1 MRPRTAPS
9 RLRDRLRVVR
19 GPLRGAAAVAIALAS
34 VPARDAAAEPPVK
47 ATDPVLAPGRSLVG
61 NDDASAIAH
70 SPANVALMPAPELR
84 WTVVSL
90 QEGAPVPW
98 RGHAIDLAAPFL
110 FLGTGLRVDLMNPP
124 QAATFPYDDTYQW
137 VRWALAFRA
146 GRSFAFGSTLAWS
159 ISDSAALDG
168 QFSITSGATVRPGPW
183 LGMSLVARDWNVP
196 RSETGLTTERSWHAG
211 VALRPVLG
219 LRDLEVAAEAAFYD
233 RTERWAPGGTIGL
246 DVPYVGR
253 LRGDVRVFDVDRADP
268 EWLATAG
275 LDVNVGPL
283 QVGGGAVFGEAIG
296 ADGTGYYASGA
307 IRGFRE
313 PGVPLPSRVV
323 AVTIDDTPG
332 LRGHTRLL
340 RKLWRLADDDEVEGV
355 LLEVR
360 ASIAG
365 SLALAEELG
374 DAVRTLRAHGKKVL
388 CHLEDASANDLFVCS
403 QADRIAINPAGG
415 VRWAG
420 SAGRYYYVGGTLEK
434 LGVRADFVRIGAH
447 KGAAEAIVLDGPTDV
462 ARRDQQDLVDRHE
475 AVMVH
480 DIGGGRRIPA
490 SVLRERLR
498 HGPFTAPEAK
508 AAGLVDVLAYADEV
522 DRFVAESMGGRALVA
537 PDELLLDAAP
547 RRWAPGPKIAMV
559 HLAGDMIDGES
570 IYIPIVGLRL
580 AGSRTIA
587 DAFRTARE
595 DPTIRAVVFR
605 IDSNGGS
612 TLAADVI
619 WREAMLTARVK
630 PVVVSM
636 ASSAA
641 SGGYYAAAGVR
652 PIFANRSTI
661 TGSIGIFYGKVDVS
675 GLLGKLGVNVETFRS
690 RPRADAES
698 FFRPFTDDER
708 RELGAKVKQWYD
720 LFVGRVAEG
729 RGMTAAQVD
738 AIGRGKIWTGAQ
750 ARDVGLVD
758 RVGGLREALATA
770 RGLGDLDDDAPIV
783 ELPDEDDS
791 LLGLVLDMA
800 GVRAGVPI
808 AGLSALIPRDLLDA
822 ARVVAPFSVYA
833 SDRPLARVEWIEAG
847 AFDRGPER
855 SLPEDP

>member
-1 MRPRTAPS
+1 MRRRSLVLAA
-9 RLRDRLRVVR
+9 LAL
-19 GPLRGAAAVAIALAS
+19 AAV
-34 VPARDAAAEPPVK
+34 VPGGAAAEPPVK
-47 ATDPVLAPGRSLVG
+47 SSDPVMAPGRSLVG

-70 SPANVALMPAPELR
+70 NPANVALMPGPELR

-98 RGHAIDLAAPFL
+98 RGHAVDLAAPFF
-110 FLGTGLRVDLMNPP
+110 FLGTGLRVDFMNPP

-146 GRSFAFGSTLAWS
+146 GRSLAFGSTLAWS
-159 ISDSAALDG
+159 VSENAALDG
-168 QFSITSGATVRPGPW
+168 QFSISSGATVRPGPW

-196 RSETGLTTERSWHAG
+196 RSETGLATERSWHAG

-233 RTERWAPGGTIGL
+233 RTERWVPGGTLGI
-246 DVPYVGR
+246 DVPWVGR
-253 LRGDVRVFDVDRADP
+253 LRGDVKVYDVDRSDP

-275 LDVNVGPL
+275 LDLNLGPL
-283 QVGGGAVFGEAIG
+283 QASGGAVFGEAIG
-296 ADGTGYYASGA
+296 EQGTGYYASGA

-323 AVTIDDTPG
+323 TITIDDTPG

-340 RKLWRLADDDEVEGV
+340 RKLWRLAEDDEVEGV

-360 ASIAG
+360 SSMAG

-374 DAVRTLRAHGKKVL
+374 DAVRTVRAHGKKVL
-388 CHLEDASANDLFVCS
+388 CHLENASSNDLFVCS

-434 LGVRADFVRIGAH
+434 LGVRADFVRVGAH
-447 KGAAEAIVLDGPTDV
+447 KAAVEALAGTGPSEVT
-462 ARRDQQDLVDRHE
+462 RRDHQELVDRHE
-475 AVMVH
+475 AVMIH

-498 HGPFTAPEAK
+498 RGPFTAPEAK
-508 AAGLVDVLAYADEV
+508 SAGLVDVLAYPDEI
-522 DRFVAESMGGRALVA
+522 DRFVAESMGGRALVV
-537 PDELLLDAAP
+537 DEDLLLDAAP

-570 IYIPIVGLRL
+570 IYIPFVGLRL
-580 AGSRTIA
+580 AGSRTLS

-619 WREAMLTARVK
+619 WREAVLTARVK

-641 SGGYYAAAGVR
+641 SGGYYAAAGIR
-652 PIFANRSTI
+652 PIFANRSTV
-661 TGSIGIFYGKVDVS
+661 TGSIGIFYGKVDLS
-675 GLLGKLGVNVETFRS
+675 GLLGRLGVNVETFRS
-690 RPRADAES
+690 SPRADAES

-738 AIGRGKIWTGAQ
+738 ALARGKIWTGAQ
-750 ARDVGLVD
+750 AREVGLVD
-758 RVGGLREALATA
+758 RVGGLREALETA
-770 RGLGDLDDDAPIV
+770 RALGDLPDDAPIV
-783 ELPDEDDS
+783 ELPDEDDTLFG
-791 LLGLVLDMA
+791 LLLDMA
-800 GVRAGVPI
+800 GVHASAAPV
-808 AGLSALIPRDLLDA
+808 AGLAALIPRDLIDA
-822 ARVVAPFSVYA
+822 ARVLAPFTVYA
-833 SDRPLARVEWIEAG
+833 SDRPLARAEWFEAG

-855 SLPEDP
+855 LDPEPLGWTP